1 MISAIDLTPLFL
13 LGFLGSGHCIG
24 MCGPL
29 VVAFPGQSG
38 RFSAHLCYHGGRIL
52 TYVVIGAVMGALG
65 GGWGA
70 LAHGQSVS
78 AGLARFQVWLSLLV
92 ALVLLLLGLFRLGIL
107 REPGWLAPRPIP
119 PSGQRA
125 ALFRGARSGRPGA
138 LFFVGLLMG
147 NLPCGLSYAAF
158 IRTLAA
164 GGWTRGALQA
174 LAFGLGTL
182 PGLLL
187 VGTAFMGLLQRH
199 RRLSDLIAGVVMVV
213 MAVDVGADALGAL
226 F

>member
-1 MISAIDLTPLFL
+1 
-13 LGFLGSGHCIG
+13 

-29 VVAFPGQSG
+29 VVAFPGCCG
-38 RFSAHLCYHGGRIL
+38 RFSAHLCYHGGRLL

-70 LAHGQSVS
+70 LTGGGVS

-92 ALVLLLLGLFRLGIL
+92 ALVLLVLGLFRLGIVP
-107 REPGWLAPRPIP
+107 EPGWLEVTPAAA
-119 PSGQRA
+119 SGERA
-125 ALFRGARSGRPGA
+125 ALFRGARAGRPGA
-138 LFFVGLLMG
+138 LFMTGFLMG
-147 NLPCGLSYAAF
+147 SLPCGLSYAAF

-164 GGWTRGALQA
+164 GGWIQGAMQA

-187 VGTAFMGLLQRH
+187 VGTVATGFLRRH
-199 RRLSDLIAGVVMVV
+199 RRLSDAIAGIVMLI
-213 MAVDVGADALGAL
+213 MAVDVGADALAAL